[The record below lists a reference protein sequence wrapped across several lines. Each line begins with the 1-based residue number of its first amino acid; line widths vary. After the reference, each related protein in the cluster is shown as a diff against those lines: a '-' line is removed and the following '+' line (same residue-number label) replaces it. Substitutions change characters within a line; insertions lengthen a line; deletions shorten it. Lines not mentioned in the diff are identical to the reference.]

1 MAAHVTQVRQV
12 GDDVVR
18 EVREA
23 AAGDGEAWNAL
34 VRRFGGLVW
43 AVCRAHRLDRAT
55 AEDVAQVVWI
65 RLVEQVGSIRE
76 PERVG
81 SWLATTTRREC
92 LRVMKRSSRETPSP
106 DSFFERS
113 SGEVFGAADLEV
125 QASERDRRL
134 WQALGRLSPARQRL
148 MRLLMADPRPGYDEV
163 AAALGIPIGSIG
175 PTRQR
180 CLERLRRTPELAG
193 LASEDWL

>member
-1 MAAHVTQVRQV
+1 MDTQVT
-12 GDDVVR
+12 DDLVR

-23 AAGDGEAWNAL
+23 AAGDGEAWTAL
-34 VRRFGGLVW
+34 VRRFSGLVW
-43 AVCRAHRLDRAT
+43 AVCRAHRLDRST

-76 PERVG
+76 PDRVG

-92 LRVMKRSSRETPSP
+92 LRVLKRSARETPTA
-106 DSFFERS
+106 DVFFERPAA
-113 SGEVFGAADLEV
+113 GVFDDADLDV

-134 WQALGRLSPARQRL
+134 WNALGRLSPARQRL
-148 MRLLMADPRPGYDEV
+148 MRVLMADPRPSYDEV
-163 AAALGIPIGSIG
+163 AAALGVPIGSIG

-180 CLERLRRTPELAG
+180 CLERLRRTPELSG
-193 LASEDWL
+193 LTAEDWL